1 MLDTDVMKMSAHEG
15 YFDKYGGRFMPETLM
30 PALQEL
36 EKAYLEAQKDE
47 KFTRE
52 LAWYLT
58 NYVGRPSLL
67 YPAQRLTAYLGGA
80 RIYLKREDLNH
91 TGSHK
96 INNTIGQALL
106 AKRMGKTR
114 LIAETGA
121 GQHGVA
127 TATVAALLDFECAIY
142 MGEEDTVRQH
152 LNVSRMELLGA
163 EVIPVKTGSRT
174 LKDAMNEA
182 IRDWVGN
189 VDNTYYLLGS
199 VGGPHPYPAIVR
211 DFQTVVGRETRQQMV
226 ELNGRLPDA
235 VVACVGGG
243 SNAIGIFHP
252 FLPDLEVELVGV
264 EAGGEGLNTGR
275 HSATLNKGRPG
286 VLHGSFSYILQDEEG
301 QISEVHSI
309 APGLDY
315 PGVGPEHA
323 YLKDIGRVRYCSAT
337 DNEALEAFKL
347 LSLTEGILPAI
358 ESAHA
363 LAEAV
368 RMASAMTADKIVV
381 VNLSGRGDKD
391 VETIVQYK
399 GEHI

>member
-1 MLDTDVMKMSAHEG
+1 MLNSGMPAKGG

-36 EKAYLEAQKDE
+36 ETAYLEAQKD
-47 KFTRE
+47 KGFTRD
-52 LAWYLT
+52 LAWYLK

-67 YPAQRLTAYLGGA
+67 YPAQRLSKYLGGA
-80 RIYLKREDLNH
+80 QIYLKREDLNH

-96 INNTIGQALL
+96 INNTMGQALL
-106 AKRMGKTR
+106 AQRMGKTR

-127 TATVAALLDFECAIY
+127 TATVAALLGFECVIY

-152 LNVSRMELLGA
+152 LNVSRMKLLGA
-163 EVIPVKTGSRT
+163 EVIPVKSGSRT

-182 IRDWVGN
+182 IRDWVSN

-199 VGGPHPYPAIVR
+199 VGGPHPYPMIVR
-211 DFQTVVGRETRQQMV
+211 DLQTVIGRETRQQIL
-226 ELNGRLPDA
+226 ELTGRLPDA

-252 FLPDLEVELVGV
+252 FLQDIEVQLVGV
-264 EAGGEGLNTGR
+264 EAGGEGLDSGR
-275 HSATLNKGRPG
+275 HSATINKGRPG
-286 VLHGSFSYILQDEEG
+286 VLHGSFSYILQDIEG

-323 YLKDIGRVRYCSAT
+323 YLKDIGRVRYTSAT
-337 DNEALEAFKL
+337 DSEALEAFRL
-347 LSLTEGILPAI
+347 LSFTEGILPAI

-363 LAEAV
+363 LVEAV
-368 RMASAMTADKIVV
+368 RMASSMPADKMVV

-391 VETIVQYK
+391 VESIVQYK